1 MNDDKLIINGCT
13 YIKQTTEPVKRI
25 RKRFYIDDNNS
36 VMAFLN
42 NDFGIVTGFC
52 GYRSQAMNAAELFNG
67 EIIISKEDFERLVK
81 NAVRDFDKSLSVK
94 QFMFLFIEELFK

>member
-1 MNDDKLIINGCT
+1 MNKHKLTINGVT
-13 YIKQTTEPVKRI
+13 YVPETTEPAKRE
-25 RKRFYIDDNNS
+25 RQTFYVHEDTR
-36 VMAFLN
+36 
-42 NDFGIVTGFC
+42 IVSNIKSWGSITC
-52 GYRSQAMNAAELFNG
+52 TELFDG